1 MVKITDT
8 MFRDAHQ
15 SLAATRMRTR
25 DMLPIAEKVDQV
37 GFFSLE
43 VWGGATFDSCIR
55 FLNEDPWERIRT
67 LKKAMPNTPMQ
78 MLLRGQNLVGY
89 RHYSDDIVEKF
100 VVNAAKSGVDIFRI
114 FDAVNDIRNMEYSIK
129 IAKREGAHVQGT
141 LCYTLSPVHTLDT
154 NVAFL
159 KQLADLDCDS
169 LCIKDMAG
177 LLTPKDAFELVKGI
191 KEEVSIPVDLHCH
204 CTSGLAP
211 ISYFAACEAGVDVI
225 DTAISPFGWGTS
237 QPPTE
242 SIVAA
247 LKETPYDPGL
257 DLELLVEIA
266 AYFKEL
272 REKYKDLINPISER
286 VDTRVLIYQIPGG
299 MLSNLLSQL
308 KNQDALD
315 RYEDVLLETP
325 KVRQDLGYPPLVTP
339 TSQIVGT
346 QAVLNVVMGERYKM
360 IPKEVKDYVKGLY
373 GKSPAPISE
382 EIRKKLIGDEEVITV
397 RPADLIEPEYEKVK
411 KEAEELG
418 IVKKEEDIITYA
430 LYPNVAPKF
439 LKGEAK
445 EESLEP
451 SEKEEEKLKEEKKEE
466 VKKPAVAPSAATSL
480 SGGRQFR
487 IEVDGVLHDVFV
499 EEIGGQAVLT
509 GVRPSPAFS
518 SPPRTV
524 TTAPQPTAPLAAKK
538 PEPKVPTDAK
548 AATSGGEAIT
558 APMQGTILKVNV
570 KVGDSVQDGDVVAIL
585 EAMKMENE
593 VVSHA
598 SGVVKEVNVKDNQ
611 TVSSGDVLVVIG

>member
-15 SLAATRMRTR
+15 SLIATRMRTK

-55 FLNEDPWERIRT
+55 FLNEDPWERIRS
-67 LKKAMPNTPMQ
+67 LKKAMPNTKMQ

-89 RHYSDDIVEKF
+89 RHYPDDIVEKF

-114 FDAVNDIRNMEYSIK
+114 FDAVNDIRNMQYSIK

-141 LCYTLSPVHTLDT
+141 LSYTLSPVHTIDT
-154 NVAFL
+154 NVGFV
-159 KQLADLDCDS
+159 KQLADEGCDS
-169 LCIKDMAG
+169 ICIKDMAG
-177 LLTPKDAFELVKGI
+177 LITPKDAFDLVKRV
-191 KEEVSIPVDLHCH
+191 KEEVSIPIDLHCH

-211 ISYFAACEAGVDVI
+211 VSYYSACEAGIDII
-225 DTAISPFGWGTS
+225 DTAISPFSWGTS

-247 LKETPYDPGL
+247 LRGTPYDTGL

-272 REKYKDLINPISER
+272 REKYKSLINPISER
-286 VDTRVLIYQIPGG
+286 ADTRVLVYQIPGG

-308 KNQDALD
+308 KQQNALD
-315 RYEDVLLETP
+315 KYEDVLLETP
-325 KVRQDLGYPPLVTP
+325 KVRKDLGYPPLVTP

-373 GKSPAPISE
+373 GKSPAPISD
-382 EIRKKLIGDEEVITV
+382 EIRKKIIGDEEVITV
-397 RPADLIEPEYEKVK
+397 RPADLLEPEYEKAK

-418 IVKKEEDIITYA
+418 IVKKEEDILTYA
-430 LYPNVAPKF
+430 IYPNVAPKF
-439 LKGEAK
+439 LKGEAV

-451 SEKEEEKLKEEKKEE
+451 AEKKEEKPKPKEAE
-466 VKKPAVAPSAATSL
+466 VKKPAAIAPQAATSI
-480 SGGRQFR
+480 SGERQFK
-487 IEVDGVLHDVFV
+487 IEVDGVVHDVCV

-509 GVRPSPAFS
+509 GVRQVPSVSAPK
-518 SPPRTV
+518 
-524 TTAPQPTAPLAAKK
+524 PQPSATPPK
-538 PEPKVPTDAK
+538 PKPKVATGAK
-548 AATSGGEAIT
+548 APPLSGEAIT

-570 KVGDSVQDGDVVAIL
+570 KVGDSVNDGDVVAVL
-585 EAMKMENE
+585 EAMKMEND
-593 VVSHA
+593 VVSNV
-598 SGVVKEVNVKDNQ
+598 SGSVKEVNVSDGQ
-611 TVSSGDVLVVIG
+611 TVTSGEVLVIVE